1 MNNLVKLGLEAT
13 IISSTMVAT
22 NEVVSYHVNPFR
34 KNNAMTSL
42 SCNIASSAVGYFIG
56 RKVARYCVNAIDDV
70 IRAYKEASN
79 G

>member
-13 IISSTMVAT
+13 IISSTMIAT
-22 NEVVSYHVNPFR
+22 NEVVSYHVNPYKGATATR
-34 KNNAMTSL
+34 L
-42 SCNIASSAVGYFIG
+42 SCNIASSAVGYYIG
-56 RKVARYCVNAIDDV
+56 RKVSSYCVKAIDDV